1 MKCWIRSRCSRS
13 CDALI
18 AEPRSVPPYEP
29 QLSVDLPDD
38 TEAFLALVQ
47 PFDRFSIQPPSS
59 PGEMFTLY
67 FEDDHD

>member
-1 MKCWIRSRCSRS
+1 VRWR
-13 CDALI
+13 L
-18 AEPRSVPPYEP
+18 
-29 QLSVDLPDD
+29 LPDD

-47 PFDRFSIQPPSS
+47 PPFDRFSIQPPSS